1 MRDMGWRKVKERLIS
16 YNSMPKEIR
25 IIQYGVGPIGA
36 GIVRLL
42 LEKPGMRLV
51 GAVDIDPAKVG
62 QDLGKAVGV
71 GRDLGAKISDQA
83 VQALKTKADI
93 VVHSTSSYL
102 ADVEEQL
109 SQCIDAGLSVIS
121 TCEELVYPFRKHP
134 RLSDK
139 LDAEAR
145 KKGVAILATGIN
157 PGFLMDKLVLT
168 LAATCQRVDA
178 VEVRRIVDAGQRRLP
193 LQKKIGAG
201 LSPSEFKT
209 LVAAGKIKHH
219 GLPESTA
226 MITDSLGLSLDE
238 IRETIEPVIAT
249 APICTEFLEVHPG
262 QVAGVRQVANGSSAG
277 RELIRL
283 ELKMYVGAENPVDEV
298 TIHGLPGLRCQ
309 IPGGIHGDLATAA
322 IVVNCIPALLQASPG
337 LRTSLDIPM
346 SYFAGQLNGKEV
358 SSSGFR
364 VSNDNA
370 ERETRNPKLDAKGVA
385 YAREQ

>member
-1 MRDMGWRKVKERLIS
+1 MT
-16 YNSMPKEIR
+16 KEIR

-62 QDLGKAVGV
+62 QDLGRAVGV

-109 SQCIDAGLSVIS
+109 FQCIDAGLSVIS

-134 RLSDK
+134 RLSEK
-139 LDAEAR
+139 LDAEAQ
-145 KKGVAILATGIN
+145 KKGVAVLATGIN

-178 VEVRRIVDAGQRRLP
+178 VEVTRIVDAGQRRLP
-193 LQKKIGAG
+193 LQKKIGAA
-201 LSPSEFKT
+201 LSPEEFGT
-209 LVAAGKIKHH
+209 MAAAGKIKHH

-226 MITDSLGLSLDE
+226 MIADSLGLRLDE
-238 IRETIEPVIAT
+238 IRETIEPVIS
-249 APICTEFLEVHPG
+249 PSRICTEFLEVQPG
-262 QVAGVRQVANGSSAG
+262 QVAGVSQVAHGASAG

-283 ELKMYVGAENPVDEV
+283 ELQMYVGAEQPMDEV
-298 TIHGLPGLRCQ
+298 TIHGLPELRCQ
-309 IPGGIHGDLATAA
+309 IPGGVHGDLATAA

-337 LRTSLDIPM
+337 LRSPLDIAM
-346 SYFAGQLNGKEV
+346 CYFPGQLNGKEV
-358 SSSGFR
+358 SSSGLR

-370 ERETRNPKLDAKGVA
+370 ERETPSPKLDAKGVA
-385 YAREQ
+385 YAQEQ

>member
-1 MRDMGWRKVKERLIS
+1 MT
-16 YNSMPKEIR
+16 KEIR

-42 LEKPGMRLV
+42 LEKPDMRLV
-51 GAVDIDPAKVG
+51 GAIDIDPAKAG
-62 QDLGKAVGV
+62 QDLGLLVGA
-71 GRDLGAKISDQA
+71 RRELGVKISDQA
-83 VQALKTKADI
+83 AHVLKTKADV

-102 ADVEEQL
+102 AEVEEQL
-109 SQCIDAGLSVIS
+109 FQCIDAGLSVIS

-168 LAATCQRVDA
+168 LAATSQHVDA

-193 LQKKIGAG
+193 LQQKIGAG
-201 LSPSEFKT
+201 LSPDEFST
-209 LVAAGKIKHH
+209 MVAAGKIKHH
-219 GLPESTA
+219 GLPESAA
-226 MITDSLGLSLDE
+226 MIADSLGLRLDE

-249 APICTEFLEVHPG
+249 APVRTEFLEVHPG
-262 QVAGVRQVANGSSAG
+262 QVAGVRQVARGASAG

-283 ELKMYVGAENPVDEV
+283 ELRMYVGAENPVDEL

-322 IVVNCIPALLQASPG
+322 IVVNCIPALLKAGPG

-346 SYFAGQLNGKEV
+346 SYFAGQHNGKEV

-364 VSNDNA
+364 VPNDNA
-370 ERETRNPKLDAKGVA
+370 ERETRNPKLDAKGSP
-385 YAREQ
+385 YAGEQ